1 MLLGP
6 YAPKLRQA
14 QDRTK
19 LSRPAHDGGSS
30 GWEGVALRRKPC
42 CTSGAEEQEGDSE
55 PPENGDAGK
64 CQVPGER
71 RVQGDIST

>member
-6 YAPKLRQA
+6 YAPKLWQA

-30 GWEGVALRRKPC
+30 GWEG
-42 CTSGAEEQEGDSE
+42 GGIEEETLLHIRS
-55 PPENGDAGK
+55 
-64 CQVPGER
+64 
-71 RVQGDIST
+71 